1 MLFLDACDDLAPLIR
16 LIKFGIIPIIQIGV
30 PISLILYGMFDLA
43 KAVIAS
49 KEDEIKNATKL
60 LTKRAIY
67 AVAVFLVV
75 TLVTVVFGL
84 LSSTGDK
91 NIENQSK
98 SGIQCWN
105 EIKKIKV
112 DVRSISFFLCD
123 FF

>member
-1 MLFLDACDDLAPLIR
+1 MLFLDTCSDLAPLIR

-30 PISLILYGMFDLA
+30 PILLILYGMFDLS

-75 TLVTVVFGL
+75 TLVTAVFGL
-84 LSSTGDK
+84 LSSTGNNK
-91 NIENQSK
+91 ITNESK

-105 EIKKIKV
+105 KIKK
-112 DVRSISFFLCD
+112 
-123 FF
+123 

>member
-1 MLFLDACDDLAPLIR
+1 MLFLDTCSDLAPLIR

-30 PISLILYGMFDLA
+30 PILLILYGMFDLS

-75 TLVTVVFGL
+75 TLVTAVFGL
-84 LSSTGDK
+84 LSSTGDN
-91 NIENQSK
+91 NIENQSN

-105 EIKKIKV
+105 KIEK
-112 DVRSISFFLCD
+112 
-123 FF
+123 

>member
-1 MLFLDACDDLAPLIR
+1 MLFLDTCSDLAPLIR

-30 PISLILYGMFDLA
+30 PILLILYGMFDLS

-75 TLVTVVFGL
+75 TLVTAVFGL
-84 LSSTGDK
+84 LSSTGDNK
-91 NIENQSK
+91 ITNESK

-105 EIKKIKV
+105 KIKK
-112 DVRSISFFLCD
+112 
-123 FF
+123 